1 MPILQ
6 SKREDL
12 TPRERAEM
20 DWEKEA
26 TRLQVEYAEKIKQ
39 MDLEVR
45 KIEAKWTQLFKL
57 PMAIVGLPIRFVM
70 AFAIP
75 ISVITKKEL
84 SKEFWEFI
92 RG

>member
-1 MPILQ
+1 MPIRTDLP
-6 SKREDL
+6 KTL
-12 TPRERAEM
+12 TPRERAEL

-26 TRLQVEYAEKIKQ
+26 AQMQITYAEKIKE

-45 KIEAKWTQLFKL
+45 KLEAKWTSLYKL
-57 PMAIVGLPIRFVM
+57 PMAVVWLPIRFVM

-84 SKEFWEFI
+84 PKQFWEFM

>member
-1 MPILQ
+1 MIIQEKSPN
-6 SKREDL
+6 L
-12 TPRERAEM
+12 TPRERAEL

-26 TRLQVEYAEKIKQ
+26 AQMQVAYAEKVKE

-45 KIEAKWTQLFKL
+45 KLEAKWTQLFKL
-57 PMAIVGLPIRFVM
+57 PMALIWLPIRFIM

-84 SKEFWEFI
+84 PQAYWDFL

>member
-1 MPILQ
+1 V
-6 SKREDL
+6 L
-12 TPRERAEM
+12 TPKERAEL

-26 TRLQVEYAEKIKQ
+26 THLQVEYAERVKE

-45 KIEAKWTQLFKL
+45 KLEARWSTLFRLPQMILLLPVKL
-57 PMAIVGLPIRFVM
+57 VM

-84 SKEFWEFI
+84 PKEFWEFI